1 MNTKWKVVLSIM
13 LLITAICAVFIT
25 LVQQQHDDKVAAI
38 IAGKSES
45 ASLLAGTLLTE
56 LSNKY
61 QNRARAMANPKVS
74 LSREQM
80 IHAFAER
87 DRTKLLQLSTPLF
100 SVLKRE
106 NPYFSTLGWVLPDNH
121 VFLRN
126 HDPEKFGAA
135 VTLMRPDVAAVNLK
149 KKQLSGF
156 EAGYM
161 GLQYRIVQ
169 PIFYHDKYL
178 GALQIGIKASIIVDA
193 LKNKL
198 KTISG
203 IAILNKECDVVKVTN
218 IPKIKGATHTIRAR
232 DISPFHQS
240 IVDQLDW
247 NRNQQ
252 RITLE
257 GRSHIILNV
266 LPVSNFQDEKLGVFF
281 VALDISSEL
290 AQKQQ
295 LLISI
300 LVLSGFLLLFSFLI
314 LHFSYGGL
322 VQKILNLNQSLEEN
336 NRELENRVQ
345 LRTAK
350 LQEGEKRLQN
360 ILDQSPLGI
369 LIADNKTMRPQY
381 ANPALCKMLGYSKDE
396 LENLDVYSLHPPE
409 EHNHVSEEFK
419 TQALGEKT
427 LSANIPFQ
435 RKDGALCVTDIISA
449 PIELDGLACTVSFI
463 VDQTKRKDLE
473 SRLHRAQK
481 MEAIGLMAG
490 GVAHDL
496 NNILAGIVSYPEL
509 LLLKVPESSEL
520 RKPIEAI
527 RESGKRAATVVADLL
542 TVARGVAS
550 SRRPHNIHLLI
561 SEYLHSPE
569 FKYLTSLHPGV
580 SYLMNLEAVDNIIS
594 CSPIHIKK
602 TIMNLVTNAMEA
614 VGDKGNILLSTCNQT
629 IEKDEIEEDG
639 IPPGSYVV
647 FTVQDDGPGISQ
659 KDLEQIFEPFYTR
672 KVMGQSGTGLGLAVV
687 WNTVQDHNGRIFV
700 KSSEKGTH
708 FHLYF
713 PVSKEN
719 CIVQNKND
727 KTVKSASHSE
737 HILVVD
743 DEPQLRDIACQMLRT
758 FGYIVDSVCSGE
770 LAIKYVKENPVDLL
784 VIDMLMEPGMNGR
797 QTYAEILKLYPDQK
811 AIIVSGFS
819 ESDDVKATL
828 ELGAGGFIKK
838 PYSMDQVGK
847 MITEVLHTEKSN
859 Q

>member
-1 MNTKWKVVLSIM
+1 M
-13 LLITAICAVFIT
+13 LLITAICAIFII
-25 LVQQQHDDKVAAI
+25 LVQRQHDDKVAAI
-38 IAGKSES
+38 IAGKNES
-45 ASLLAGTLLTE
+45 AALLAGTLLNE
-56 LSNKY
+56 LSNRY
-61 QNRARAMANPKVS
+61 QDRARAMANPNVS

-80 IHAFAER
+80 IHAFAEH
-87 DRTKLLQLSTPLF
+87 DRSRLLQLSTPLF

-106 NPYFSTLGWVLPDNH
+106 NPYFSTLGWVLPDSH

-126 HDPEKFGAA
+126 HDPEKFGAD
-135 VTLMRPDVAAVNLK
+135 VTLMRPDIAAVNLE
-149 KKQLSGF
+149 KKQHSGF
-156 EAGYM
+156 DAGYL
-161 GLQYRIVQ
+161 GLQYRVVQ
-169 PIFYHDKYL
+169 PIFYHEKYL
-178 GALQIGIKASIIVDA
+178 GALQLGIKASIIVDA

-203 IAILNKECDVVKVTN
+203 IAILNKECEVVKVTN
-218 IPKIKGATHTIRAR
+218 IPKIKGPTHTIRAR
-232 DISPFHQS
+232 DVSPFLP

-247 NRNQQ
+247 NLEQQ
-252 RITLE
+252 RVILN
-257 GRSHIILNV
+257 GRSHIIISV
-266 LPVSNFQDEKLGVFF
+266 LPVSNFQDDKLGVFF
-281 VALDISSEL
+281 VALDISKEL
-290 AQKQQ
+290 AQKRK

-300 LVLSGFLLLFSFLI
+300 LVTSGFLLLFSFLI
-314 LHFSYGGL
+314 LYFSYGKL
-322 VQKILNLNQSLEEN
+322 VQKILNLNLSLEEN

-369 LIADNKTMRPQY
+369 LISDNKTMRPQY
-381 ANPALCKMLGYSKDE
+381 ANPAICKMLGYTKGE
-396 LENLDVYSLHPPE
+396 LEHMAVDSLHPPTDRD
-409 EHNHVSEEFK
+409 HVSNEFK
-419 TQALGEKT
+419 AQSLGEKN

-435 RKDGALCVTDIISA
+435 RKDATVCIADVISA

-473 SRLHRAQK
+473 IKLHRAQK

-509 LLLKVPESSEL
+509 LLLKLPETSEL

-527 RESGKRAATVVADLL
+527 KESGQRAATVVADLL
-542 TVARGVAS
+542 TVARGAAS

-569 FKYLTSLHPGV
+569 FKHLTSLHPEV
-580 SYLMNLEAVDNIIS
+580 SCIKHFDAVDGIIS

-602 TIMNLVTNAMEA
+602 TVMNLVTNAMEA
-614 VGDKGNILLSTCNQT
+614 VGDKGSILLSTRNQK
-629 IEKDEIEEDG
+629 IEKDETLEDDL
-639 IPPGSYVV
+639 PPGSYVV
-647 FTVQDDGPGISQ
+647 FTVQDDGPGIAQ

-700 KSSEKGTH
+700 ESSEKGTR

-713 PVSKEN
+713 LVSKEH
-719 CIVQNKND
+719 CSVQNKND
-727 KTVKSASHSE
+727 IPVEPEGNKE

-743 DEPQLRDIACQMLRT
+743 DEPQLRDIASQMLRT
-758 FGYIVDSVCSGE
+758 LGYTVDSVCSGE
-770 LAIKYVKENPVDLL
+770 LAFKFVKKTPVDLI
-784 VIDMLMEPGMNGR
+784 VIDMLMDPGMNGR
-797 QTYAEILKLYPDQK
+797 QTYEEILKLYPQQK
-811 AIIVSGFS
+811 AIIASGFS
-819 ESDDVKATL
+819 KSDDVKATL

-838 PYSMDQVGK
+838 PYSMIQLGK
-847 MITEVLHTEKSN
+847 IIEEALHPQKPN